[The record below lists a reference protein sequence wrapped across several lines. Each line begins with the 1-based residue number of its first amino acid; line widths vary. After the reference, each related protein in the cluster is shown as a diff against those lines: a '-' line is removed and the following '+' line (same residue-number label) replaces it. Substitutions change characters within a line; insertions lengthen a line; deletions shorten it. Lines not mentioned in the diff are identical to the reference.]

1 MPSRAC
7 GRALGL
13 QAWSRWALKS
23 LEPLPSGGRG
33 CRGWGCE
40 GRGCRGRAG
49 LEPSGRMPLRRKLS
63 FNRCSCSIV
72 NKIEGTR
79 DICLFAI
86 KKSPKN

>member
-33 CRGWGCE
+33 CRG
-40 GRGCRGRAG
+40 RAG
-49 LEPSGRMPLRRKLS
+49 LEPSGRTPLRRKLS

-79 DICLFAI
+79 DICLSAI